1 MVSERNENQQA
12 EFAHGLRQRL
22 GLPEPDADPAIAQNP
37 ALAQNARDVR
47 SPLREISPPP
57 SPTLLGSTHPH
68 FDDEDQ
74 PRRRRVPN
82 DLVSVQSTSNFNNP
96 SSFFNDDRNANQGT
110 MASHEMLRDALR
122 LSPVPRSTLFD
133 SDDENKDVDQET
145 RHRLIKPI
153 PARVRNSF
161 TSTTGNGK
169 ASQAAESDYD
179 GDDMFE
185 DLPSSFFDDMDQVLS
200 QSMQSMSTSASGVPL
215 AGRSSG
221 SFPVGT
227 QAIIIEDNEEDD
239 KENVAVQTRHV
250 RPRIAQ
256 LNPNDVIELSDSD

>member
-1 MVSERNENQQA
+1 MLFECIYLNIPLILFER
-12 EFAHGLRQRL
+12 
-22 GLPEPDADPAIAQNP
+22 LPEPDADAEAAIAQNP

-74 PRRRRVPN
+74 PRRRRIPN
-82 DLVSVQSTSNFNNP
+82 DLASVASTSNSNNP
-96 SSFFNDDRNANQGT
+96 SSFFNDDRNANQDT
-110 MASHEMLRDALR
+110 MASHEILHDALR

-133 SDDENKDVDQET
+133 NDDENKNVNRVT
-145 RHRLIKPI
+145 RRRPIKPI
-153 PARVRNSF
+153 PARARNSLG
-161 TSTTGNGK
+161 STTGNGK

-215 AGRSSG
+215 TGRSSE
-221 SFPVGT
+221 SFPAGT

-256 LNPNDVIELSDSD
+256 LIPNDVIELSDSD